1 MDIPAAFSAIGQA
14 ITVAKSLRDIDRSM
28 DAATYKLKIAELS
41 GGLADVKIALS
52 DAALSLQDK
61 DTTIRRLQD
70 EIDGLK
76 KGEFCPICSVGR
88 LKVTSSKPH
97 PQFAF
102 AGVQERSLACDS
114 ESCNH
119 TEKRLHDP
127 DGRAKRKS
135 K

>member
-61 DTTIRRLQD
+61 DTVAGRNRRIEEGRILSHLQRRPAQSD
-70 EIDGLK
+70 LIQASSAV
-76 KGEFCPICSVGR
+76 CICR
-88 LKVTSSKPH
+88 
-97 PQFAF
+97 
-102 AGVQERSLACDS
+102 RS
-114 ESCNH
+114 
-119 TEKRLHDP
+119 
-127 DGRAKRKS
+127 RAIPRM
-135 K
+135 